1 MVGTEMTMV
10 EMLRPLY
17 LFAAFTDDQLAWV
30 AAAGQVVMLDPGAPI
45 ITEGAAADA
54 FYVLLEGTIRLT
66 KRVGRGE
73 ADVGTT
79 SQPGAWLGYF
89 PIAGNNAHVLSAR
102 AVTAARLLRLP
113 ARALDHMLDH
123 GFPIAAHLVSGIY
136 QGKENLQALV
146 RQQEKMSALG
156 RLSAGLAHELNNPA
170 AAARRAAAQMREAL
184 EQQQEA
190 SVAFAEA
197 APECRG
203 KLARLQRELA
213 VAMAAAAP
221 LSPLARSDRTDTVAA
236 WLDARGVADAWDV
249 APALVDAGL
258 DVPWL
263 EGLAAR
269 VPPGALDAAM
279 AWLAATTTA
288 NQLIE
293 LVERSSERISELV
306 RAVKEYS
313 YMDQAPKQEIDI
325 HDGLENT
332 LIMLGYK
339 LKHGVTVVRDYDRTL
354 PRLCAYG
361 GELNQV
367 WTNLIDNAVDAM
379 RGRGELRVRTARDN
393 GSVLVEIGDS
403 GAGIPPDV
411 QPRIFEPFFTT
422 KEVGAGT
429 GLGLDVVWRIVV
441 NRHHGSV
448 RVESVPGD
456 TRFQVRIPL
465 ELPSTSPAG
474 SR

>member
-1 MVGTEMTMV
+1 
-10 EMLRPLY
+10 
-17 LFAAFTDDQLAWV
+17 
-30 AAAGQVVMLDPGAPI
+30 
-45 ITEGAAADA
+45 
-54 FYVLLEGTIRLT
+54 
-66 KRVGRGE
+66 
-73 ADVGTT
+73 
-79 SQPGAWLGYF
+79 
-89 PIAGNNAHVLSAR
+89 
-102 AVTAARLLRLP
+102 
-113 ARALDHMLDH
+113 
-123 GFPIAAHLVSGIY
+123 
-136 QGKENLQALV
+136 
-146 RQQEKMSALG
+146 
-156 RLSAGLAHELNNPA
+156 
-170 AAARRAAAQMREAL
+170 
-184 EQQQEA
+184 
-190 SVAFAEA
+190 
-197 APECRG
+197 
-203 KLARLQRELA
+203 
-213 VAMAAAAP
+213 MAAAAP